1 MKRAVAMLMVLC
13 MLLSGC
19 SSWMNGSYSAV
30 TPHTEPANQQEKP
43 VINVADGA
51 QLKAALITLV
61 DSSADNGVIYLE
73 GYQGES
79 LKDDLDAV
87 VEDVCA
93 NHPFAVYAVEGITY
107 EIGAMS
113 GKNAVSVHIA
123 YLQNRQYRD
132 KIRRVESQEQIKE
145 LILHRLEA
153 CETGVVLIS
162 DNKKAVDFAQLVAD
176 CALEYPQRVME
187 APEVT
192 VSRYPEEGTEQIIE
206 VKFTYQSSREELRT
220 LQNKVAPVFQSA
232 AQHVT
237 GAWAEEEKAARL
249 YTFLMDRF
257 DYNIQTSTTPA
268 YSLLLHGVGDHRA
281 FAMVYAAMC
290 QQSNVECQVVI
301 GTRNGEPWAWNVLQI
316 DEFYYYI
323 DLLQCKESNGFKMYP
338 QEKMTDYVW
347 DYSAYQISNAE
358 NS

>member
-1 MKRAVAMLMVLC
+1 MKRAAAMLMVLC

-30 TPHTEPANQQEKP
+30 APHTEPANQKEKP
-43 VINVADGA
+43 VINVSDGT
-51 QLKAALITLV
+51 QLKEALITLV

-79 LKDDLDAV
+79 LEDDLKAI

-93 NHPFAVYAVEGITY
+93 NHPFAAYAVEGIEY
-107 EIGAMS
+107 EIGALS

-123 YLQNRQYRD
+123 YLQNRQYKD
-132 KIRRVESQEQIKE
+132 KIRRVESLEQIKE
-145 LILHRLEA
+145 LILQRLEA

-162 DNKKAVDFAQLVAD
+162 DSQKTVDFAQLAAD

-192 VSRYPEEGTEQIIE
+192 VSRYPEEGAEQIIE

-220 LQNKVAPVFQSA
+220 FQNKVAPVFQSA

-290 QQSNVECQVVI
+290 QQSNVDCHVVT
-301 GTRNGEPWAWNVLQI
+301 GTRNGEPWVWNVLHI

-323 DLLQCKESNGFKMYP
+323 DLLQCKESGGFKMYP

-347 DYSAYQISNAE
+347 DYSAYQVSKGE